1 MANSNLPALGR
12 FSSQM
17 LTYLGA
23 QRTVQTTS
31 NGSYNTFK
39 YATEPLTYPSPGS
52 QKMAN
57 LGLGVVGA
65 VSGGLF
71 DRVKGYFLSR
81 GASQTYADTM
91 TLLTI
96 DIAFILDIT
105 PISLIEKVE
114 KEGKVLFTD
123 EMLSS
128 FNVLRDPSH
137 QVAQSSDI
145 SNRDSFKAN
154 EIRA

>member
-1 MANSNLPALGR
+1 MANANLPALGR

-17 LTYLGA
+17 LSYLGT
-23 QRTVQTTS
+23 QRTVVNTT
-31 NGSYNTFK
+31 NGTYNTFK
-39 YATEPLTYPSPGS
+39 YATGPTSYPSPGS

-81 GASQTYADTM
+81 GASQAYADTM

-96 DIAFILDIT
+96 DIATVLNIT
-105 PISLIEKVE
+105 PLTLIDRVE
-114 KEGKVLFTD
+114 KDGKVLFTD
-123 EMLSS
+123 NMLLA
-128 FNVLRDPSH
+128 FNALRDPGH
-137 QVAQSSDI
+137 QVAQSSNVN
-145 SNRDSFKAN
+145 NRVSFKST